1 MTAEQWLADLE
12 AKAKAATP
20 GPWVMDGVYPIYSI
34 GRGGLKDKTIG
45 HAQRQ
50 WDGDFI
56 SAANP
61 ATVLRLVAM
70 VRWLAGQG
78 DYVCPPEKFRTVDCP
93 EVQGEEFCP
102 CKRCWAEAAYI
113 ATETRHDQN

>member
-61 ATVLRLVAM
+61 ATVLRLVGM
-70 VRWLAGQG
+70 VRFLAFSAARSRGLFDDPAYWL
-78 DYVCPPEKFRTVDCP
+78 DT
-93 EVQGEEFCP
+93 
-102 CKRCWAEAAYI
+102 AYI
-113 ATETRHDQN
+113 ATEKLHG

>member
-1 MTAEQWLADLE
+1 MTNAEQWLADLE

-61 ATVLRLVAM
+61 VAVLRLVNM
-70 VRWLAGQG
+70 VRWLAEGCDERITQRAYDFTSPDMAKSELGNTYRG
-78 DYVCPPEKFRTVDCP
+78 DRHGHGRNVDD
-93 EVQGEEFCP
+93 
-102 CKRCWAEAAYI
+102 A
-113 ATETRHDQN
+113 

>member
-1 MTAEQWLADLE
+1 MTNAEQWLADLE

-70 VRWLAGQG
+70 VRWLAAGCDERITQRAYDFTSPDMAKSESG
-78 DYVCPPEKFRTVDCP
+78 DTYRGDRHGHGRNVDD
-93 EVQGEEFCP
+93 
-102 CKRCWAEAAYI
+102 A
-113 ATETRHDQN
+113 